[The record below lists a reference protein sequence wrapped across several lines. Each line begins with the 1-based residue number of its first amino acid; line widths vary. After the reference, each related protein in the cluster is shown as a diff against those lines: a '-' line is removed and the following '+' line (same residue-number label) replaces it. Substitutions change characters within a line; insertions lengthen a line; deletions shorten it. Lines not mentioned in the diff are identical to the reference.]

1 VVPDVREQWQLIE
14 SARMQMH
21 MRVSARVDN
30 EIRLIDGYAN
40 RPSLTHPLT
49 MLEPHQRFLDDAK
62 QRMERGLTRI
72 VDDASLTVEKLH
84 ASLTALSPQ
93 STLNRGYAVVQGD
106 DGRVVDD
113 ARDVRIGDELT
124 LTLKHGVVV
133 SHATAIGDQRQQGK
147 AK

>member
-72 VDDASLTVEKLH
+72 VDDASLT
-84 ASLTALSPQ
+84 ALSPQ

-113 ARDVRIGDELT
+113 ARDVRVGDELT

-133 SHATAIGDQRQQGK
+133 SHATAVGDQRQQGK